1 MQNAQVLL
9 VVEDELLV
17 RTMIEVLLLD
27 QGYKLHVA
35 ESGNEA
41 IQLIKTPNLPIHGM
55 VTDVRLGTGPD
66 GWAVARHAREHRPEM
81 PVVYVTGDSAH
92 EWSAYGVPNSILIQ
106 KPFRGAQLSEALHY
120 VLN

>member
-35 ESGNEA
+35 ETGAEA
-41 IQLIKTPNLPIHGM
+41 IQLINTPNLPIHGM

-106 KPFRGAQLSEALHY
+106 KPFRGAQPSEALHY